1 MLIQLAP
8 LRGVTD
14 FVFRNTLYRHFKEIA
29 GALAPFITTV
39 RGKGVKLSHINDILP
54 KNNPKVSVVP
64 QLIGNEPQT
73 FIVFANQLFDLGY
86 QTINWNLGCP
96 YPMIVRKKRGAGLL
110 PHPELVENF
119 LEKTLPNIKCKL
131 SIKMRLGLDSPDEFL
146 RVVPV
151 LNNFPLTELILHP
164 RTADQMY
171 EGVPDLDGF
180 EKFRALS
187 AHPVVYNGDIIDLE
201 SFDRISRRFPGL
213 DKIMIGRGLLMRP
226 YLAEMIQGRLTDVPA
241 DTVTRLRRFHEDL
254 LAGYASVITGQNHL
268 LDKMKQLW
276 GYLSF
281 SLDNQQEVLKKIQ
294 RSKTFKSYREAVER
308 AFNAS

>member
-14 FVFRNTLYRHFKEIA
+14 FVFRNTLYRHFKGIDC
-29 GALAPFITTV
+29 ALAPFITTV
-39 RGKGVKLSHINDILP
+39 RGKSVKLSHINDILP
-54 KNNPKVSVVP
+54 KNNPKASVVP
-64 QLIGNEPQT
+64 QLIGNEPQS

-86 QTINWNLGCP
+86 RTINWNLGCP

-110 PHPELVENF
+110 PYPELIENF
-119 LEKTLPNIKCKL
+119 LDKTLQNIKCKL

-151 LNNFPLTELILHP
+151 LNNYPLAELILHP
-164 RTADQMY
+164 RTAGQMY

-201 SFDRISRRFPGL
+201 SFDRISGRFPGL
-213 DKIMIGRGLLMRP
+213 EKIMIGRGLLMRP
-226 YLAEMIQGRLTDVPA
+226 YLAEMIRGVFANAPPDFANRLH
-241 DTVTRLRRFHEDL
+241 RFHEDL
-254 LAGYASVITGQNHL
+254 LAGYASVITGQSHR

-276 GYLSF
+276 AYLSF
-281 SLDNQQEVLKKIQ
+281 SFDNQQELLKKIQ
-294 RSKTFKSYREAVER
+294 RSKTFKAYRDAVDG
-308 AFNAS
+308 AFRE